1 MTEGVSEKFEASLY
15 APNTNINIQLYFI
28 IRLIDIL
35 SLLLYNI

>member
-1 MTEGVSEKFEASLY
+1 MVDGNLRNVAVSFY
-15 APNTNINIQLYFI
+15 ALNTNINIQLYFI